1 MARILLQREEPAAL
15 APDTWESTTMLG
27 NMMQQPLLIS
37 SILQQAKTLAPRAE
51 IVSRRIEGDTHRY
64 SYLDCHRRTCQLAQ
78 ALRTLGVSS
87 GDRIGTLAW
96 NGYRHIELY
105 YAISGIGA
113 IVHTVNPRLF
123 TQQIEYIVNHAEDS
137 LLFVDLTFVP
147 LLNELVGRI
156 PSVRTIVL
164 LCARA
169 DAPVDTRFEFLCY
182 EELIAGLADEFAW
195 PDFDEDTAACLCYTS
210 GTTGDPKGVL
220 YSHRSTVLH
229 ALASCVPN
237 GLNLSRQSVVLP
249 VVPMYHVSAWGLPYS
264 CLMAGAKLVLPGARM
279 DGQSLFELIE
289 RERVS
294 LALGVPTV
302 WQTMLQ
308 QLEKTGQKLPRDM
321 TFGVGGAAAPLALV
335 EKLREHDAYL
345 MPLWGMT
352 ETSPLATFGGWSEEL
367 QELPPAARNRW
378 QTSAGRAIYGIEIEI
393 FDDDEQP
400 LPHDGAQ
407 SGQLRT
413 RGPWVVRNYYRNDCE
428 PCVGGW
434 FDTGDVAT
442 IDADGFLRIVDRKK
456 DVIKSGGEW
465 ISSIALEN
473 AAVSHACV
481 REACVVGV
489 PHPRW
494 DERPLL
500 LVVLNEGRVL
510 DKDSILEHLATRVA
524 KWWLPNDIV
533 ALDEL
538 PHTATGKL
546 HKVPLRD
553 RFRNHFTQT

>member
-1 MARILLQREEPAAL
+1 
-15 APDTWESTTMLG
+15 
-27 NMMQQPLLIS
+27 
-37 SILQQAKTLAPRAE
+37 
-51 IVSRRIEGDTHRY
+51 
-64 SYLDCHRRTCQLAQ
+64 
-78 ALRTLGVSS
+78 
-87 GDRIGTLAW
+87 
-96 NGYRHIELY
+96 
-105 YAISGIGA
+105 
-113 IVHTVNPRLF
+113 
-123 TQQIEYIVNHAEDS
+123 
-137 LLFVDLTFVP
+137 
-147 LLNELVGRI
+147 
-156 PSVRTIVL
+156 L

-169 DAPVDTRFEFLCY
+169 DAPEDAQFEFLCY
-182 EELIAGLADEFAW
+182 EDLIGGHEDLIAAQPTEFDW
-195 PDFDEDTAACLCYTS
+195 PDFDENTAACLCYTS

-220 YSHRSTVLH
+220 YSHRSTVIH

-237 GLNLSRQSVVLP
+237 GLDLSRQSVVLP

-264 CLMAGAKLVLPGARM
+264 CLMAGAKLVLPGAQM
-279 DGQSLFELIE
+279 DGQSLFDLIE
-289 RERVS
+289 SEHVS

-302 WQTMLQ
+302 WLTMLQ
-308 QLEKTGQKLPRDM
+308 QLEKTAKKLPPGM

-352 ETSPLATFGGWSEEL
+352 ETSPLATFGGWSEQLET
-367 QELPPAARNRW
+367 LPLDARDRW
-378 QTSAGRAIYGIEIEI
+378 QTSAGRATYGIEIEI
-393 FDDDEQP
+393 FDDADRP

-413 RGPWVVRNYYRNDCE
+413 RGPWVMQSYYRNDPLQGGCN
-428 PCVGGW
+428 PCIDGW

-442 IDADGFLRIVDRKK
+442 IDTDGFLRIVDRKK

-473 AAVSHACV
+473 AAVSHTSV

-500 LVVLNEGRVL
+500 LVVLAENCTL
-510 DKDSILEHLATRVA
+510 DKEAITAHLAENVA

-533 ALDEL
+533 EVDEL

-546 HKVPLRD
+546 HKVPLRE
-553 RFRNHFTQT
+553 RFKNHYS